1 MADLVDLEDMQF
13 YLCQISR
20 FSCLLKNLG
29 EPIISYTDRLFH
41 SQQAITRNA
50 PTILRQIFLRNR
62 ILVFVTFK
70 FDNMPSMIK
79 QPGTHQKI
87 ARNQPRF
94 QSKRPNQL
102 YFQPLTVLR
111 DHPFRKLAFL
121 KVRLNE
127 FMKLS
132 IP

>member
-20 FSCLLKNLG
+20 FSCLLKNFG

-70 FDNMPSMIK
+70 FDNIPSMME
-79 QPGTHQKI
+79 QPETHQNI
-87 ARNQPRF
+87 QEPAG
-94 QSKRPNQL
+94 
-102 YFQPLTVLR
+102 VLSQK
-111 DHPFRKLAFL
+111 DQISYISSP
-121 KVRLNE
+121 E
-127 FMKLS
+127 LS
-132 IP
+132 LLSLLMN

>member
-20 FSCLLKNLG
+20 FSCLLKNFG
-29 EPIISYTDRLFH
+29 EPIISYMDRLFH

-70 FDNMPSMIK
+70 FDNLPSMIK
-79 QPGTHQKI
+79 QPGTHRKI
-87 ARNQPRF
+87 ARNQPSF
-94 QSKRPNQL
+94 QSKRQNHVIEANILVQATYL
-102 YFQPLTVLR
+102 VL
-111 DHPFRKLAFL
+111 
-121 KVRLNE
+121 
-127 FMKLS
+127 
-132 IP
+132 